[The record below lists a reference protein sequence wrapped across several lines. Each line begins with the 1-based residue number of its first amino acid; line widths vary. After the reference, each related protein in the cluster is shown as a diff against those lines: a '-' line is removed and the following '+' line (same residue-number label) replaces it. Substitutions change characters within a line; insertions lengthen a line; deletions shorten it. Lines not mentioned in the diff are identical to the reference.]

1 MTGSNAATTV
11 FNSIPAWG
19 WMWLLAGGIF
29 TMAKW
34 LTWRRVAV
42 RLSGSASMIY
52 WFGWPGLDATPF
64 ERRQTEKSS
73 VPWTE
78 WGFALS
84 KLGLGVILVGLASGD
99 GMQDQPL
106 FSGALG
112 FAGILFC
119 LHFGLFHLLALTW
132 NAVGYRVQPIMQA
145 PLLAAS
151 LSDFWGRRWNRAFVD
166 MAQQVLVRPC
176 RSLLDRR
183 GLLLVV
189 FGVSGLLH
197 ELVIS
202 VPAGGGYGGPTAY
215 FAMQAAGIAIQ
226 RWPRVRRFGLHRG
239 YRGWFGDRAVR
250 ARTVATAVSFAL
262 PHECDF
268 AICELHPITDVRYQ

>member
-1 MTGSNAATTV
+1 MTGSTAATTALI
-11 FNSIPAWG
+11 FIPPWG

-29 TMAKW
+29 AMAKW
-34 LTWRRVAV
+34 LTWRPASV
-42 RLSGSASMIY
+42 RLSGSASVIY

-64 ERRQTEKSS
+64 EKRLPEKHS
-73 VPWTE
+73 VLWTD
-78 WGFALS
+78 WAFALS
-84 KLGLGVILVGLASGD
+84 KLGLGVILVRLATGD
-99 GMQDQPL
+99 SMEDTPL
-106 FSGALG
+106 MSGAFG

-119 LHFGLFHLLALTW
+119 LHFGLFHLLALVW

-145 PLLAAS
+145 PLLADS

-215 FAMQAAGIAIQ
+215 FAIQAAGIAIQ
-226 RWPRVRRFGLHRG
+226 RWPLARRLGCHRG
-239 YRGWFGDRAVR
+239 FRGWLV
-250 ARTVATAVSFAL
+250 TALFVLGPLPLLFHSPFLTNVISPFVSFTRSL
-262 PHECDF
+262 M
-268 AICELHPITDVRYQ
+268 